1 MTLFKNRILSAL
13 KTATLALSCLLAL
26 PAAAQTLKNPVLD
39 GIIVK
44 VDNQIVLRS
53 ELEIM
58 HAQAIASG
66 QPATP
71 GLKCEILEQ
80 LVLNKLMLAR
90 AEADSIVVADDQ
102 VKSELDRRM
111 AYFVAQVGSEQK
123 LEEYYN
129 KTIKQL
135 KDDLSK
141 QVRDQLVMQKMQD
154 QITGNLS
161 VTPAEVAKYF
171 RRIPQDSLPYFST
184 EVEVGQIVKIGKPS
198 RKNRDE
204 AKARLEE
211 IKKRIEKGEDFATLA
226 RKYSEDPAS
235 AADGGNLGFFK
246 KKELVP
252 EYEAA
257 ALKLDPNQLSAV
269 VESQFGFHLIQ
280 LLERRGEE
288 FNTRH
293 ILIKPAAS
301 SVDMAETAE
310 SLNKLRTRILQDS
323 VSFAK
328 AAKDNSDDRNTKNSG
343 GLFVNPQTGSSF
355 VPLDKI
361 DPAIFFTI
369 DTMKVGQITKP
380 LPYRTEDGKEA
391 QRIIYLKSKTPPH
404 QANLRD
410 DYQKIAVAA
419 LAEKRNNAL
428 DEWFDK
434 NRSLVFLEVSPD
446 FVNCNLL
453 QTPN

>member
-1 MTLFKNRILSAL
+1 MTLSKNSILFTL
-13 KTATLALSCLLAL
+13 KTAAFLLSWFLLV
-26 PAAAQTLKNPVLD
+26 PASAQQKKNTVLD

-44 VDNQIVLRS
+44 LDNQIILRS
-53 ELEIM
+53 ELEIN
-58 HAQAIASG
+58 HAQAIAG
-66 QPATP
+66 GETP
-71 GLKCEILEQ
+71 SPDLKCLILNQ

-90 AEADSIVVADDQ
+90 AEADSVVVPDAM
-102 VKSELDRRM
+102 VKGELDRRM

-154 QITGNLS
+154 NITGNLS

-171 RRIPQDSLPYFST
+171 KRIPQDSLPYFST
-184 EVEVGQIVKIGKPS
+184 EVEVGQIVKVGKPS

-204 AKARLEE
+204 ARAKLED
-211 IKKRIEKGEDFATLA
+211 IKKRIEKGEDFAVLA
-226 RKYSEDPAS
+226 RKYSHDPAS

-257 ALKLDPNQLSAV
+257 ALRLEPNQLSGI

-280 LLERRGEE
+280 LIERRGEE

-301 SVDMAETAE
+301 EIDMAETALALE
-310 SLNKLRTRILQDS
+310 KIRVKIQKDS
-323 VSFAK
+323 ISFAK
-328 AAKDNSDDRNTKNSG
+328 AAKENSDDRDTKNSG
-343 GLFVNPQTGSSF
+343 GLFVDQNTGSSF
-355 VPLDKI
+355 IPLDKI
-361 DPAIFFTI
+361 NPAIFFTI

-380 LPYRTEDGKEA
+380 LPYRTEDGKDA
-391 QRIIYLKSKTPPH
+391 VRIIYLKSKTPPH
-404 QANLRD
+404 QANLKD

-419 LAEKRNNAL
+419 LAEKREKAL
-428 DEWFDK
+428 DDWFEK
-434 NRSLVFLEVSPD
+434 NRGQVFMEVNPD
-446 FVNCNLL
+446 FTNCNLL

>member
-1 MTLFKNRILSAL
+1 MSLFKNSILFTL
-13 KTATLALSCLLAL
+13 KTATLVICCVFAVSVQ
-26 PAAAQTLKNPVLD
+26 AQTTKNPVLD

-44 VDNQIVLRS
+44 LDNQIVLRS

-58 HAQAIASG
+58 HAQAIAG
-66 QPATP
+66 GETARPN
-71 GLKCEILEQ
+71 LKCEILEQ

-90 AEADSIVVADDQ
+90 AEADSVVVPDSQ

-129 KTIKQL
+129 KSIKQL
-135 KDDLSK
+135 KDELSK
-141 QVRDQLVMQKMQD
+141 QVRDQLVIQKMQD
-154 QITGNLS
+154 NITGNLS
-161 VTPAEVAKYF
+161 VTPAEVSKYF
-171 RRIPQDSLPYFST
+171 NRIPQDSLPYFST

-204 AKARLEE
+204 AKAKLEE

-257 ALKLDPNQLSAV
+257 ALKLEPGQLSPV
-269 VESQFGFHLIQ
+269 IESQFGFHLIQ
-280 LLERRGEE
+280 MIERRGEE

-301 SVDMAETAE
+301 EIDMAETAQ
-310 SLNKLRTRILQDS
+310 SLNKLRTRIQQDS
-323 VSFAK
+323 ISFAK
-328 AAKDNSDDRNTKNSG
+328 AAKDNSDDRETKNSG
-343 GLFVNPQTGSSF
+343 GLFVNPNTGSSF

-361 DPAIFFTI
+361 NPAIFFTI

-410 DYQKIAVAA
+410 DYQKIATAA
-419 LAEKRNNAL
+419 LAEKRNKAL
-428 DEWFDK
+428 DTWFEK
-434 NRSLVFLEVSPD
+434 NRGLVFMEVNPD
-446 FVNCNLL
+446 YANCNLL
-453 QTPN
+453 QNPN